1 MFDHV
6 GAIEFDSKAGDAD
19 TMMDAAI
26 EAGADDVTSDEHG
39 HEIITALE
47 SLRDVAS
54 SLEGKFGEP
63 RKAKLIWRAQNMVAV
78 DDEAGEKIMKL
89 LDALEENDDV
99 QHVYSNAEFSDALM
113 AKLGG

>member
-6 GAIEFDSKAGDAD
+6 GAIEFDAKTADAD
-19 TMMDAAI
+19 TMMEAAI
-26 EAGADDVTSDEHG
+26 EAGADDVSTDEHG
-39 HEIITALE
+39 HEIITELE
-47 SLRDVAS
+47 ALRDVATAMES
-54 SLEGKFGEP
+54 KFGEP
-63 RKAKLIWRAQNMVAV
+63 RKANLIWRAQNMIAV